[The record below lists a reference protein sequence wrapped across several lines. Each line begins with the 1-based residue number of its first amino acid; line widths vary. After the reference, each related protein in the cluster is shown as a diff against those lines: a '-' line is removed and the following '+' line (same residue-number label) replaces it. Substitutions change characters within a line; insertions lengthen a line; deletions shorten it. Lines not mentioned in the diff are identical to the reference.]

1 MSDARELSLVC
12 SRASRAFQALG
23 SALISVGDGGGFVS
37 AASLAIVFE
46 SAVDAAPERQRE
58 LAEAAGEFIPIGL
71 EAVKQAFPSDAVS
84 ALSRKLTRAVANF
97 SRITTQKEHQ
107 ERLLMKNETKH
118 NEDTEWLSGVAKL
131 TTSPACITAL
141 AVSIAF
147 RCALV
152 AKNTC
157 GVKQCKALAVLA
169 NRIQR
174 LSTFVPDG
182 DIADAGMMASATLYA
197 ASLNAR
203 SRADGTVPA
212 EDASLLSDIEE
223 CAAAFDAIRLNRAL
237 YGTMSWRNCI
247 EAQNVAAEAFGA
259 AFSII
264 PRRVPFAER
273 DSSPFRKY
281 IAAPLEAR

>member
-12 SRASRAFQALG
+12 SRVSRAFRALG
-23 SALISVGDGGGFVS
+23 NALISVGDGAGFVS
-37 AASLAIVFE
+37 AVSLAIVFE
-46 SAVDAAPERQRE
+46 SAVDAAPERRRE
-58 LAEAAGEFIPIGL
+58 LTEAAEEFIPIGL
-71 EAVKQAFPSDAVS
+71 EAVKQAFPPDAVS
-84 ALSRKLTRAVANF
+84 VLSRKLTRAVASF
-97 SRITTQKEHQ
+97 SRRTTQKRHQ
-107 ERLLMKNETKH
+107 EMMKNETKH
-118 NEDTEWLSGVAKL
+118 NEESEWLSGVAKL
-131 TTSPACITAL
+131 ATSPACITAL

-157 GVKQCKALAVLA
+157 GIKQYKALALLA

-182 DIADAGMMASATLYA
+182 DIADAGMMTSATLYA

-203 SRADGTVPA
+203 SRADGVVPA